1 MLSCYQCEKVYYGFF
16 SQISKSSELI
26 VLKRDLITF
35 DLDGTLVDTVP
46 SIFEAL
52 NQCRNQYDLPAVDI
66 FFVKVHVGLPVSELF
81 QDVKNEVFVTSILV
95 PSFRKILLGIQ
106 LTQNALYA
114 GTLPLLNI
122 MSENGFSL
130 SVATSKPT
138 YLAEKT
144 LEMTGLTK
152 FFELV
157 VGTDNNLHKPHPWVL
172 HETRRIC
179 GQLPRLMIGDR
190 VEDAGAALAAE
201 VPFIAVLQSTHTAE
215 DFLPFGPIGIYN
227 STLELFEKWKIE
239 SVIS

>member
-1 MLSCYQCEKVYYGFF
+1 MLKQ
-16 SQISKSSELI
+16 
-26 VLKRDLITF
+26 DLITF

-52 NQCRNQYDLPAVDI
+52 NQCRKQYDLPAVDI
-66 FFVKVHVGLPVSELF
+66 FFVKVHVGLPVRKLF

-95 PSFRKILLGIQ
+95 PSFRKILMGIQ
-106 LTQNALYA
+106 LTQKALYP
-114 GTLPLLNI
+114 GILPLLNI
-122 MSENGFSL
+122 MSKNGFSL

-144 LEMTGLTK
+144 LEMTGITT

-157 VGTDNNLHKPHPWVL
+157 VGTDNNLHKPHPWVFN
-172 HETRRIC
+172 ETRRIY

-190 VEDAGAALAAE
+190 VEDAGAALAAG
-201 VPFIAVLQSTHTAE
+201 VPFIAILQSTHTSE

-227 STLELFEKWKIE
+227 SALELFEKWKIG
-239 SVIS
+239 SVFS